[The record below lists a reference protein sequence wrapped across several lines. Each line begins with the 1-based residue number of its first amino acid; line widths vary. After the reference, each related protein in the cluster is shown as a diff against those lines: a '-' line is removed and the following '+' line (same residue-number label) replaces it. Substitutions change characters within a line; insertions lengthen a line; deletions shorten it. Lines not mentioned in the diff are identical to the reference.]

1 MASDDALLAVAALLG
16 VAAYILCVDDAQAS
30 TTDTVPTDGGPDLNG
45 WANNN
50 PGNLVYISGDPFRG
64 QTGKAGNFGVYDT
77 LSNGVRAMGLT
88 LTQYYNSGLTTVTA
102 IVTKYSTTNQ
112 ASYIQNVS
120 AWMQVDPNEPLS
132 WPDDEV
138 PLIQAMVRQEQGS
151 SQMSDSDVATY
162 IAS

>member
-1 MASDDALLAVAALLG
+1 MNHDNDILLAIAAVLG
-16 VAAYILCVDDAQAS
+16 VAAYILTTEDVDASETPQATS
-30 TTDTVPTDGGPDLNG
+30 GDTGLNG

-64 QTGKAGNFGVYDT
+64 QVGKAGNFGVYDT
-77 LSNGVRAMGLT
+77 LGDGVRAMGLT
-88 LTQYYNSGLTTVTA
+88 LTQYYNAGLTTVTA
-102 IVTKYSTTNQ
+102 IVSKWSTTDQ
-112 ASYIQNVS
+112 AAYIRNVS
-120 AWMQVDPNEPLS
+120 DWMQVDPNEPLS
-132 WPDDEV
+132 WPADEV

>member
-1 MASDDALLAVAALLG
+1 MSNEDNSLLAVAALLG
-16 VAAYILCVDDAQAS
+16 VAAYILTTEDVDASETPQATS
-30 TTDTVPTDGGPDLNG
+30 GDTELNG

-77 LSNGVRAMGLT
+77 LQDGVRAMGLT
-88 LTQYYNSGLTTVTA
+88 LTQYYNAGFTTVNA
-102 IVTKYSTTNQ
+102 IVSHYSATDQ
-112 ASYIQNVS
+112 AAYISNVS

-132 WPDDEV
+132 WPADEV